1 MIDALKKIEEKALQ
15 EIKDYSTGKKYF
27 VSKFQEKVRKRN
39 IKAKKK
45 LIGRGNAG
53 ALSGL
58 GPMEEN
64 DGPPSERALEE
75 GRAKRAYRQDKQYSP
90 EQLKAGTK
98 VEMEHVKHIK
108 DKKKA
113 QQEAEKTAKDH
124 LDEDPD
130 YYKKLLKYIEK

>member
-1 MIDALKKIEEKALQ
+1 MIDALKKIEQQALA

-27 VSKFQEKVRKRN
+27 VSDYQEKVRKRN

-58 GPMEEN
+58 GAMEEN
-64 DGPPSERALEE
+64 EAPSERALEE
-75 GRAKRAYRQDKQYSP
+75 GRAYRQDKQYNP

-98 VEMEHVKHIK
+98 IEMEHVKHIK
-108 DKKKA
+108 DKKRA
-113 QQEAEKTAKDH
+113 QEIAEKTAKDH

-130 YYKKLLKYIEK
+130 YYNKLIKYIEK